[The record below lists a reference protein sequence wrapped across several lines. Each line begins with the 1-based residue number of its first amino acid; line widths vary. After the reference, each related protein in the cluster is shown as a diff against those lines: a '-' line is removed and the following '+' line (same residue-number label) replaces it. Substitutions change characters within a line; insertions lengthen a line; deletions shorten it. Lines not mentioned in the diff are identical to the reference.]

1 MSAKRICVVG
11 GGFAGVAA
19 ARTILDRYS
28 DLRVTLVDRTGLATM
43 VPALPD
49 VLSGRV
55 SKEAFARPLVE
66 VFRRHT
72 PDRFSLATDE
82 ITGIDLAERKLT
94 GNEGTYQYD
103 GLVVA
108 TGSTPEYYGFA
119 PENGRLHTVHTLTA
133 ALAFRDAVARRL
145 EKGPVEV
152 IVVGGGYTGL
162 EVAASLRKGA
172 KSGAHRLGITVVEAA
187 PEVVTFLDAKIRQRI
202 ADYFAGLD
210 IPIRTGT
217 TLKEYAD
224 ETAVLSDGSRVEKCL
239 VCWSAGMR
247 APETK
252 ISGALER
259 EKDGRICVSEHLQL
273 PGHPEVFVAGDTAA
287 LEKEG
292 RVLRRA
298 VNFSYYSGK
307 AAGRNVAAYLSGKRL
322 RPFRPIDLGWI
333 IPLGDVSTGRIF
345 GSMRVGDAF
354 GLRLHYTMCGFR
366 HFGAKEAWEFY
377 RTALHLG
384 RSPEP
389 LSSPSSRPESGPAP
403 G

>member
-1 MSAKRICVVG
+1 MNAKQVYVVG
-11 GGFAGVAA
+11 GGFSGVAA
-19 ARTILDRYS
+19 ARKILAGNREI
-28 DLRVTLVDRTGLATM
+28 RVTLVDRTGLATM

-66 VFRRHT
+66 VFRRHR
-72 PDRFSLATDE
+72 PDRFSVVTDE
-82 ITGIDLAERKLT
+82 ITRIDLAEGKLT

-119 PENGRLHTVHTLTA
+119 PENGRLHTVHTLKA
-133 ALAFRDAVARRL
+133 ALTFRDAVARRL
-145 EKGPVEV
+145 KEGPVEV
-152 IVVGGGYTGL
+152 IIVGGGYTGL

-172 KSGAHRLGITVVEAA
+172 KSGSHRLGITVVEAA
-187 PEVVTFLDAKIRQRI
+187 PEVVPFLDSKIRRRI
-202 ADYFAGLD
+202 GDYFSGLD

-217 TLKEYAD
+217 TLEKYAG
-224 ETAVLSDGSRVEKCL
+224 ETAVLSDGSRVENCL

-247 APETK
+247 APETE

-259 EKDGRICVSEHLQL
+259 ARDGRIRVSEHLQL
-273 PGHPEVFVAGDTAA
+273 PGHPEVFVAGDAAA

-292 RVLRRA
+292 KVLRRA
-298 VNFSYYSGK
+298 VNFSHYSGK

-345 GSMRVGDAF
+345 GSMPVGNAF

-377 RTALHLG
+377 KTALHLG
-384 RSPEP
+384 RFPEP
-389 LSSPSSRPESGPAP
+389 LASSSSPQESGPAP